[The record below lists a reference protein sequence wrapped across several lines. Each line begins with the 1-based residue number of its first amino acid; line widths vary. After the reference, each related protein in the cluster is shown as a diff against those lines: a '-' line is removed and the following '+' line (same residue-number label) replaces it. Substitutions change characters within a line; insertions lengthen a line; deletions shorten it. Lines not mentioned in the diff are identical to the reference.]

1 MLKLIDITKDYVGK
15 NQPTVNA
22 LKGISINFR
31 RSEFVAILGQ
41 SGCGKTTLLN
51 IVGGLDRYT
60 SGDLVIN
67 GTSTKD
73 YKDGDWDTFRNH
85 SVGFIFQ
92 SYNLIGHI
100 SVLKNVEMALIIA
113 GVSKEERTQRAM
125 AALEKVGLA
134 GKEKSRPNQ
143 LSGGEQQRVSI
154 ARALVNNPDVLLADE
169 PTGALDSETSIEVM
183 DLLKE
188 LAKERLVVMV
198 THNPEL
204 AEQYATRIVRMHDGL
219 LISDSNPLSD
229 EEELNEVNEYLEKVK
244 NKEIVI
250 ESKGSKEQTSMSFK
264 TAMGLTMNN
273 MRTKMARTVLVS
285 IAGSI
290 GIIGIALVLSIS
302 NGFSGFVNDIE
313 SDTMSS
319 YPLNVKQL
327 NTDSTG
333 VMNSLITSLFTTSDT
348 SDLEAYPSG
357 DKIIQD
363 NSMEAMLASMLTTNT
378 RSDTEYFKEFLDT
391 DYVRNNYSEYISS
404 IQYTYNITKNIY
416 IGRDSSFVEEIPYYQ
431 VSPLTIDYGEHYNS
445 LDMMFVN
452 QFMATMDEY
461 FDLNDIPI
469 FDELIPAYDYDY
481 TVAPED
487 QDGQQYSNLLNE
499 QYEVVAGEM
508 PKAYN
513 EIVVVV
519 NEYNQLYDYQLI
531 GMGLISP
538 EHLVKSMVDA
548 NFGWDSSDSIFQLY
562 SDPDSNTPL
571 TDESYFNFE
580 GTYSDLLGLTY
591 YVPMNYKLYEYIEDD
606 TPSSNLEELGGHYE
620 KKSDEDIYKIIDDD
634 PDTIELKV
642 VGVLRPQKGATSTSI
657 NGCIGYLPS
666 LTQYL
671 MNKAEESRT
680 AEGYNT
686 IKSNVILA
694 QEYYYDE
701 DGATGTNVLSG
712 DSFVLLMNYESLM
725 RNYGIVDQ
733 EAPNVIYIYPSS
745 FSAKDQVYELVD
757 KYDSYLEYKYY
768 NIEDSALRDKE
779 SDEYMSLA
787 AYLDEHAIILND
799 DVSTMM
805 DSVERIVNSVTY
817 VLIAFV
823 AISLIVSCIMIGV
836 ITYVSVLERTKEI
849 GILRAMGARKRDISR
864 IFNAETFLVGLIAGL
879 LGVGIALLL
888 DFPIIAFIRVYSG
901 VTMRII
907 VPWYGIVFLPIISF
921 VLTLISG
928 LIPSYLASKRDPVV
942 ALRSE

>member
-1 MLKLIDITKDYVGK
+1 MLKLDSITKDYVGK

-51 IVGGLDRYT
+51 IIGGLDRYS

-73 YKDGDWDTFRNH
+73 YTDRDWDTFRNH

-113 GVSKEERTQRAM
+113 GVSKEERTERAM
-125 AALEKVGLA
+125 AALEKVGLK

-219 LISDSNPLSD
+219 LISDSDPLSD
-229 EEELNEVNEYLEKVK
+229 EEELNEVNEYLEKV
-244 NKEIVI
+244 NNNEIVI
-250 ESKGSKEQTSMSFK
+250 ESKGKKEQTSMSFK

-273 MRTKMARTVLVS
+273 MRTKMARTILVS

-313 SDTMSS
+313 TDTMST
-319 YPLNVKQL
+319 YPLNVMKL

-333 VMNSLITSLFTTSDT
+333 VMDSLITSLFTSSSNDE
-348 SDLEAYPSG
+348 LEAYPNT
-357 DKIIQD
+357 DKITQN
-363 NSMEAMLASMLTTNT
+363 NSMEGMLASMLTTNT
-378 RSDTEYFKEFLDT
+378 RSDTEYFKNFLDS
-391 DYVRNNYSEYISS
+391 DYVRDTYSESISS
-404 IQYTYNITKNIY
+404 IQYTYDITMNIFIDQ
-416 IGRDSSFVEEIPYYQ
+416 DSSFVEQIPYYQ
-431 VSPLTIDYGEHYNS
+431 VSPLTIDYGEHYTGIW
-445 LDMMFVN
+445 DQMFVD
-452 QFMATMDEY
+452 QFMSTLDEY
-461 FDLNDIPI
+461 FDLNDVPI

-499 QYEVVAGEM
+499 QYQVVEGRM
-508 PKAYN
+508 PEKYN
-513 EIVVVV
+513 EIVVVI
-519 NEYNQLYDYQLI
+519 NQYNQLYDYQLI

-548 NFGWDSSDSIFQLY
+548 YMGFDDPTLFGPNI
-562 SDPDSNTPL
+562 PDTEFS
-571 TDESYFNFE
+571 
-580 GTYSDLLGLTY
+580 GTYSDLIGLKY
-591 YVPMNYKLYEYIEDD
+591 YIPQNYKLYEFVDD
-606 TPSSNLEELGGHYE
+606 GETPYPGLEELGGHYE
-620 KKSDEDIYKIIDDD
+620 KKGDEEIYKIIEEDD
-634 PDTIELKV
+634 TVELEV
-642 VGVLRPQKGATSTSI
+642 VGVLRPNPASSSTSI

-666 LTQYL
+666 LTQYM
-671 MNKAEESRT
+671 MNEAEASMTR
-680 AEGYNT
+680 EGTNT
-686 IKSNVILA
+686 PQTNILLA
-694 QEYYYDE
+694 QELCFNVSETSSKVYVGYDVT
-701 DGATGTNVLSG
+701 DGSSFSLLS
-712 DSFVLLMNYESLM
+712 DYEAIM
-725 RNYGIVDQ
+725 RKYAIVDQ
-733 EAPNVIYIYPSS
+733 EAPDVIYIYPSS
-745 FSAKDQVYELVD
+745 FSAKDDIYKLVD
-757 KYDSYLEYKYY
+757 EYDEYLAYRYA
-768 NIEDSALRDKE
+768 NIEDSALRDPSSE
-779 SDEYMSLA
+779 EYMSLA

-864 IFNAETFLVGLIAGL
+864 IFNAETFLIGLIAGL